1 MSGKVEKT
9 FEVAVPVAR
18 AWQAFADSRERSQWE
33 AVEFEIDPRPGGRVR
48 WTLPGWEA
56 QGRVEE
62 VEPERLLRHT
72 ESAGPHAETEVT
84 VRLEPVE
91 SGTRI
96 SITHAGIPD
105 DGPGDVES
113 TSLGWSQAIADLTVY
128 LERGVTADRF
138 VRRMLNPGMQTTET
152 PAGLEVRT
160 VEPGGF
166 ADQAGLRPGDLLLA
180 LGGVPIYTRP
190 ELWVLMRERAPGDKL
205 TAEYVRASER
215 LSGTGML

>member
-48 WTLPGWEA
+48 WMLPGYEA
-56 QGRVEE
+56 QGRVEA

-72 ESAGPHAETEVT
+72 ESAGPHAKTEVT

-91 SGTRI
+91 GGTRI

-105 DGPGDVES
+105 DGPGDVAS

-128 LERGVTADRF
+128 LERGVKADRF
-138 VRRMLNPGMQTTET
+138 VRRMLHPGMQTTET
-152 PAGLEVRT
+152 PAGLEVRK

-166 ADQAGLRPGDLLLA
+166 ADRAGLRPGDLLLA

-205 TAEYVRASER
+205 TAEYVRAGER
-215 LSGTGML
+215 LSGTGVL